1 MDIVK
6 KSYEK
11 FFYSMEKK
19 EEFMLLVFSNLIF
32 QIGITFYFMEKT
44 SITLNIFEKFA
55 IYALLIGLL
64 LIIVIIPL
72 YPTIKF
78 IFFTIFSI
86 LMGIILSF
94 LKETVNHEFL
104 KRTVIILAS
113 FFIVFF
119 LIGLIILLLR
129 IKLSF
134 YFGIIL
140 FYILLTII
148 IFDHLSYLFTSLS
161 SMYIKIIGIIGVI
174 ISSLYIV
181 YDTNQ
186 ILQNNYDG
194 DFVTA
199 SLSYYIDI
207 FYFVNFITIGIKY
220 LLYILNI
227 FTAFIGIKRL
237 RTRLLGKSYVFE
249 KHITFKN

>member
-11 FFYSMEKK
+11 FFYLMEKK
-19 EEFMLLVFSNLIF
+19 EEFLLFVFSNLIF
-32 QIGITFYFMEKT
+32 QIGVTFYFMEKT
-44 SITLNIFEKFA
+44 SITFNIFEKFA
-55 IYALLIGLL
+55 VYALLIGLL

-72 YPTIKF
+72 QPIIKF
-78 IFFTIFSI
+78 IFFTLFSI

-94 LKETVNHEFL
+94 LKKIVNHELL
-104 KRTVIILAS
+104 KRSIIILAS
-113 FFIVFF
+113 FFVVFF
-119 LIGLIILLLR
+119 LIGFIILLLG

-134 YFGIIL
+134 HFGIIL
-140 FYILLTII
+140 FYLLLVII
-148 IFDHLSYLFTSLS
+148 VFDHLSYLFTSS
-161 SMYIKIIGIIGVI
+161 SSIFIKIIGVIGVI

-186 ILQNNYDG
+186 ILQNDYEG
-194 DFVTA
+194 DFITA

-207 FYFVNFITIGIKY
+207 FYFVNFITVGIKY

-227 FTAFIGIKRL
+227 FTAFVGIKHL
-237 RTRLLGKSYVFE
+237 
-249 KHITFKN
+249 

>member
-11 FFYSMEKK
+11 FFYLMEKK
-19 EEFMLLVFSNLIF
+19 EEFMLFVFSNLIF
-32 QIGITFYFMEKT
+32 QIGVTFYFMEKT
-44 SITLNIFEKFA
+44 SITFNIFEKFA
-55 IYALLIGLL
+55 VYALLIGLL

-72 YPTIKF
+72 QPIIKF
-78 IFFTIFSI
+78 IFFTLFSI

-94 LKETVNHEFL
+94 LKKIVNHELL
-104 KRTVIILAS
+104 KRSIIILAS
-113 FFIVFF
+113 FFVVFF
-119 LIGLIILLLR
+119 LIGFIILLLG

-134 YFGIIL
+134 HFGIIL
-140 FYILLTII
+140 FYLLLVII
-148 IFDHLSYLFTSLS
+148 VFDHLSYLFTSS
-161 SMYIKIIGIIGVI
+161 SSIFIKIIGVIGVI

-186 ILQNNYDG
+186 ILQNDYEG
-194 DFVTA
+194 DFITA

-207 FYFVNFITIGIKY
+207 FYFVNFITVGIKY

-227 FTAFIGIKRL
+227 FTAFVGIKHL
-237 RTRLLGKSYVFE
+237 KKT
-249 KHITFKN
+249 